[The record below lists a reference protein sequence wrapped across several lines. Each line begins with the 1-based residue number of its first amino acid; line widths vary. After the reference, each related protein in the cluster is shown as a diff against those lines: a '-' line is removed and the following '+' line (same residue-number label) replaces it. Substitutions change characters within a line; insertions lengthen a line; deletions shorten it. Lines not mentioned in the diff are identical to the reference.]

1 MEKDVLWEI
10 SNIKGLTVREILES
24 HLLGHPFEGLFDI
37 KDYTGSWCVFDLFP
51 CIGMGNSLLQVMG
64 TCRQGRRDFPRIII
78 FISSKGSGSTK
89 RFDERNVSFTLLF
102 FIDGWARSSNELDEA
117 KLMYGI
123 MDFVCGQLLWV
134 VCLSYAITSIQERGK
149 KAVQYWTGTRNN
161 SACGQL
167 CPNRKWSI
175 VVVLSFRP
183 RQGNGMQRTPRII
196 VDLFWIRE
204 TATNSSISSNPFIV
218 VVIVLFLLLVR
229 CHFVPFP

>member
-1 MEKDVLWEI
+1 MA
-10 SNIKGLTVREILES
+10 VRNDLMKETNP
-24 HLLGHPFEGLFDI
+24 LL
-37 KDYTGSWCVFDLFP
+37 C
-51 CIGMGNSLLQVMG
+51 C
-64 TCRQGRRDFPRIII
+64 
-78 FISSKGSGSTK
+78 
-89 RFDERNVSFTLLF
+89 F
-102 FIDGWARSSNELDEA
+102 FYWRVRSNELDEA

-123 MDFVCGQLLWV
+123 MDSVCGQLLWV

-204 TATNSSISSNPFIV
+204 TATNGSISSNPFIV